1 VSNVSN
7 NQQGATVANE
17 VEETEEEGGLRS
29 QMYKHEAMVGWINE
43 QDGVD
48 LDSLSAAEIIAY
60 AFARRVAWR
69 KSDEYKTLV
78 AGRSEVVAQEKAE
91 KKAAREALAK
101 EKAEAKAAE
110 KAAKAEAAAKATP
123 AKAAAAK
130 APAKKATP
138 AKKAPAAKKAAKGTE
153 DPFS

>member
-1 VSNVSN
+1 M
-7 NQQGATVANE
+7 ADE

-48 LDSLSAAEIIAY
+48 LDTLSAAEIIAY

-69 KSDEYKTLV
+69 KSDVYEALV
-78 AGRSEVVAQEKAE
+78 AGHAGVVAQEKAE
-91 KKAAREALAK
+91 RKAAREAAAK
-101 EKAEAKAAE
+101 EKAEARAKEKAE
-110 KAAKAEAAAKATP
+110 KAAAAEKATP

-130 APAKKATP
+130 APAKKAT
-138 AKKAPAAKKAAKGTE
+138 AAKKAAPAKKAAKATE